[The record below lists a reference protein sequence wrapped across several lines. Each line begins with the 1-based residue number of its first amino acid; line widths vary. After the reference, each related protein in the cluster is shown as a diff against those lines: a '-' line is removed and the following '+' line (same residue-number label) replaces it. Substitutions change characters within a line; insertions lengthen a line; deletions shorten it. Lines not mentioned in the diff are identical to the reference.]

1 METTDW
7 KIIQGGVKE
16 ISESTFATLTNNK
29 RLQDA
34 ITKEWKNYSSVIG
47 TTAIIGL
54 VTLIPTGLI
63 LADMINTSD
72 KPSFLFENN
81 PQKTAI
87 SQKGSDAQTTWF
99 VICAVPCLL
108 SCTICL
114 RYPEPKG
121 HRISVENAAND
132 AQLYNKNLKMKLG
145 LPDYYEPR

>member
-1 METTDW
+1 
-7 KIIQGGVKE
+7 
-16 ISESTFATLTNNK
+16 
-29 RLQDA
+29 
-34 ITKEWKNYSSVIG
+34 
-47 TTAIIGL
+47 
-54 VTLIPTGLI
+54 
-63 LADMINTSD
+63 MINTSD